1 LGLTSQGLDSTDIKL
16 EQVKRSLDAL
26 SQTPVADL
34 TPALDEMGASN
45 KITEIGGIL
54 RENFQ
59 GLDVTPYIDREAIG
73 EGVASTK
80 DTIESALK
88 EFKAKVTLD
97 PQIQDGVEQIKQTL
111 DSEFSDPTKLNLDG
125 DDSIS
130 QVRQSAES
138 DFAESI
144 PLNLDGDDSIS
155 QVRQSAESDFKNPI
169 PLNLNIDESLSSAI
183 NKIEGERP
191 QITAEVDQAS
201 LDNVVAQMQAE
212 ITNEFTGGEG
222 GLGGDATG
230 GQGGD
235 GGLGGDANA
244 DVTSLV
250 TLLQPWETIISAI
263 RDRLPITALA

>member
-1 LGLTSQGLDSTDIKL
+1 
-16 EQVKRSLDAL
+16 
-26 SQTPVADL
+26 
-34 TPALDEMGASN
+34 LDEMGTSN

-73 EGVASTK
+73 DGVAQTK

-88 EFKAKVTLD
+88 EFKATVTLD

-111 DSEFSDPTKLNLDG
+111 DTEFSEPTKLSLDG
-125 DDSIS
+125 GDSIS
-130 QVRQSAES
+130 QARQSAES

-144 PLNLDGDDSIS
+144 PLNLDGEDSIS
-155 QVRQSAESDFKNPI
+155 QVMQSAESNFKNPI

-201 LDNVVAQMQAE
+201 LDNAVAQMQTD

-222 GLGGDATG
+222 GEGGDGGSGGSG
-230 GQGGD
+230 GQGGP
-235 GGLGGDANA
+235 GGDAHA
-244 DVTSLV
+244 DVTSITNILNNW
-250 TLLQPWETIISAI
+250 TNLITAI
-263 RDRLPITALA
+263 RDRLPMQALA